1 MARLMLRPIGSP
13 LRLGAFALVPSGSLL
28 AGSQLGRFS
37 TSDEKM
43 ISFLVLGLAVP
54 EDAA

>member
-1 MARLMLRPIGSP
+1 MLRPIGSP